1 MPAAKKNIRVATPQV
16 PTSDIGFAPLA
27 QTSSCQRHF
36 VMRRRQEPKII
47 TTNGVASDAS
57 ASTSNKRPAPATE
70 EAPAKKP
77 KPFSAEYAKSMIA
90 QFKTKATFC
99 EHEIQRLTNER
110 DHCIKEAAKWQV
122 EMINKV
128 SEEEASATRFV
139 IGYVEGMFDKAVR
152 DFSPGCLPRSKMRW
166 RRRARQLSISTRNR
180 GLKYKFET
188 LWWADL
194 LSLVGDRVRWCKPR
208 QTFVARAYYWA
219 AKSLKPNFVLRKPL
233 HDGRNYHL
241 KYARVY
247 VSYIL

>member
-16 PTSDIGFAPLA
+16 PT
-27 QTSSCQRHF
+27 
-36 VMRRRQEPKII
+36 RQEPKEII

-128 SEEEASATRFV
+128 SEEEASATRFGSC
-139 IGYVEGMFDKAVR
+139 IN
-152 DFSPGCLPRSKMRW
+152 
-166 RRRARQLSISTRNR
+166 RN
-180 GLKYKFET
+180 GLHV
-188 LWWADL
+188 
-194 LSLVGDRVRWCKPR
+194 S
-208 QTFVARAYYWA
+208 
-219 AKSLKPNFVLRKPL
+219 LRKR
-233 HDGRNYHL
+233 DRWWC
-241 KYARVY
+241 
-247 VSYIL
+247 SYRS